1 MKVLVTG
8 ATGHLGMPV
17 CRTLQERGHE
27 VRAVDQRH
35 KPGLGV
41 RLELADVRDELTVYR
56 LLDGMDAVVHLANH
70 PNPNAGPSPAT
81 LLSDNV
87 AMNTNVFMA
96 AHDLGVSRI
105 VFSSTIQVML
115 TFGWPR
121 SKAPPFQIPYLPLD
135 GDCPPN
141 TATNPYALSKLFGEQ
156 LLKQLVESRRDLC
169 ATVLRYPMLLSELQR
184 DRWFPK
190 PVAKL
195 HVDAVDFY
203 ELTAHLMLDDA
214 AELVAAALEREA
226 PGYHQYFPAQTFDLV
241 DYDPARLIRE
251 FYPHVSLRRPIE
263 AMTNLIDLAAVR
275 LALGWEPKQRI
286 RAEIIPR

>member
-17 CRTLQERGHE
+17 CRTLQERGHD
-27 VRAVDQRH
+27 VLAVDHRH

-41 RLELADVRDELTVYR
+41 RLELADVRDELNVYR
-56 LLDGMDAVVHLANH
+56 LLDGMDALVHLANH

-87 AMNTNVFMA
+87 AMNANVFMA

-135 GDCPPN
+135 GACPPN

-156 LLKQLVESRRDLC
+156 LLTRLVESRKDLC
-169 ATVLRYPMLLSELQR
+169 VSVLRYPMLLAEAQR

-190 PVAKL
+190 PVARL
-195 HVDAVDFY
+195 HLDSVDFH
-203 ELTAHLMLDDA
+203 EVTAHLMLDDA
-214 AELVAAALEREA
+214 AALVAAALERET
-226 PGYHQYFPAQTFDLV
+226 PGYHQYFPAQTLDLV
-241 DYDPARLIRE
+241 GYDPARIVRE
-251 FYPHVSLRRPIE
+251 FYPHVSLRIPIE
-263 AMTNLIDLAAVR
+263 KLTTLIDLSAVQ
-275 LALGWEPKQRI
+275 LALGWEPTQRI
-286 RAEIIPR
+286 RAEIISR